1 MHQVLLWL
9 ALATIEGQR
18 ARIDVDGEVSAK
30 HAKQVTALVEAVVAD
45 VERRF
50 TQPAKKPDARVK
62 LLIYSDPDRYR
73 EEAAKLGDVISDWGF
88 YMPDKRTAIANVGA
102 SIGNL
107 RHELVHPLLGDDYPT
122 IPAWLNE
129 GIASLYGSAKLGKHG
144 FTFLVNYRLKDLQ
157 KALKADTLPSL
168 TELANSTPLDM
179 HGPSAMMFYAYSRYV
194 LLFVDKQGKLSELYA
209 ELRGAE
215 RKKHAAILAKYVD
228 EKAFRAW
235 ARKLRY

>member
-1 MHQVLLWL
+1 MQILLWL
-9 ALATIEGQR
+9 ALATVSGQR

-30 HAKQVTALVEAVVAD
+30 QAKQVAALVEAVVVD

-50 TQPAKKPDARVK
+50 TQPAKQPDAHVT
-62 LLIYSDPDRYR
+62 LLVYSDPDRYQT
-73 EEAAKLGDVISDWGF
+73 EAAKLGPVISDWGF

-144 FTFLVNYRLKDLQ
+144 FTFLVNYRLRDLQ
-157 KALKADTLPSL
+157 KALKAGTLPSL
-168 TELANSTPLDM
+168 AELAASTADDL
-179 HGPSAMMFYAYSRYV
+179 HGDQAMMFYAYSRYV
-194 LLFVDKQGKLSELYA
+194 LLYADKQGTLSKLYA
-209 ELRGAE
+209 DLRAADH
-215 RKKHAAILAKYVD
+215 KKHAAILASYVD
-228 EKAFRAW
+228 ETAFRAW